1 MSDALV
7 TRPATMRDAEE
18 LAPRLRVGD
27 RAALCAAV
35 PGVDLARLL
44 GAAVEASDVPH
55 AFVRG
60 GGGVEGLAGLTP
72 LDDREALIWVAG
84 SDSLLHPLREFASAC
99 RAILDEHLRDR
110 ERLLSR
116 VHHGDASIERWH
128 VWLGFRP
135 VSQSDPVHDLL
146 LSRPTAALME
156 IRRW

>member
-1 MSDALV
+1 
-7 TRPATMRDAEE
+7 MRDAEE

-35 PGVDLARLL
+35 PGVDVASLL
-44 GAAVEASDVPH
+44 GAAVEASEVPH
-55 AFVRG
+55 AFVRDG
-60 GGGVEGLAGLTP
+60 SCVEGLAGLTP
-72 LDDREALIWVAG
+72 LGTRDAVIWVAG

-116 VHHGDASIERWH
+116 VFLGDRKIARWH
-128 VWLGFRP
+128 AWLGFRP
-135 VSQSDPVHDLL
+135 VSPCDPVHDLL